1 MRGTLYVVGTPIG
14 NLADLTRRAET
25 TLKSVDLIAAEDT
38 RVSRKLMNHYDIQ
51 TPLIAYHDK
60 NERSQA
66 EKLVSR
72 LIVGEN
78 IAIIADAG
86 TPCISDP
93 GYRLVHSARKSNI
106 EVIAIPGPS
115 AVVAALSVSG
125 IPTDHY
131 YFEGFLPTK
140 KGRKTRFEL
149 LESLPATIVIY
160 ESPFRILRTLKDI
173 ERYWGNRVV
182 SICRELTKIYEE
194 TFVGMIVD
202 AIQYFEKSKPKG
214 EFVMMVSKQGYQLEK
229 L

>member
-60 NERSQA
+60 NEISQA

-93 GYRLVHSARKSNI
+93 GYRLVHSARQSNV

-115 AVVAALSVSG
+115 AVAAALSVSG

-131 YFEGFLPTK
+131 YFEGFLPTLAFLAK
-140 KGRKTRFEL
+140 
-149 LESLPATIVIY
+149 
-160 ESPFRILRTLKDI
+160 
-173 ERYWGNRVV
+173 
-182 SICRELTKIYEE
+182 
-194 TFVGMIVD
+194 
-202 AIQYFEKSKPKG
+202 
-214 EFVMMVSKQGYQLEK
+214 
-229 L
+229 